1 MSILNFLLQLT
12 GEETQMMIW
21 MSKTRSPHQMASR
34 CNSNYNYKLYTA
46 AEGKQQQAHR
56 KLSPRDITRLSQ

>member
-21 MSKTRSPHQMASR
+21 MSKTRSPHQMVFR
-34 CNSNYNYKLYTA
+34 CNSNYKLYTA

-56 KLSPRDITRLSQ
+56 KLSPRDITPLSQ